1 METGPLT
8 THSCD
13 SHRDDGI
20 RNRPKDGLRA
30 NDATMC
36 VDQVLETL
44 DPRPLRRIW
53 RGRAPIASV
62 EDEPENEWG
71 SVVLEE
77 SRGEHVCEVDEEA
90 YHVVCRTAVHIAATI

>member
-1 METGPLT
+1 LT
-8 THSCD
+8 THSCN

-77 SRGEHVCEVDEEA
+77 VSLELKWSHVGSMFA
-90 YHVVCRTAVHIAATI
+90 RWMRRRTMSSVAPLCI